1 MSFGISE
8 THYKTIEQLA
18 IQPLKQSGA
27 RVFIFGSRA
36 RGDHHPFSDLDI
48 LYKYDSGILPSAGLI
63 SQILESLE
71 NSNIPIKIDLVDD
84 TELAEEFRPSVE
96 KDLTEV

>member
-1 MSFGISE
+1 MSFGLSE
-8 THYKTIEQLA
+8 KHYKTILQLA

-36 RGDHHPFSDLDI
+36 RGDYHPFSDLDI
-48 LYKYDSGILPSAGLI
+48 LYKYEGGNLPSSGFL
-63 SQILESLE
+63 SQILEGLE

-84 TELAEEFRPSVE
+84 AELADEFRPSVE
-96 KDLTEV
+96 KDLIEI